1 MTRLERWV
9 RWAFKSV
16 LVLSDDVT
24 WDESWRLSLF
34 DGWSNRF
41 DSIDSRSDREWAG
54 TPSTAGCL
62 REGLEEEEGH
72 KFFLLM
78 MMMKESRQTWYPAKE
93 HGLRVR
99 RVRQHDLDFP
109 SHPLCLVVVLD
120 YRQIVTAVLG
130 KYFGAIQYRELG
142 TWRGPCG
149 SVCLLIFV
157 HLKSKWKAFCWCN
170 RERNKNPYFSRRKT
184 MLSWLRYHSV
194 WLVNKQKKSW

>member
-1 MTRLERWV
+1 MWHGTSR
-9 RWAFKSV
+9 
-16 LVLSDDVT
+16 DD
-24 WDESWRLSLF
+24 SLSLM
-34 DGWSNRF
+34 DGLTALIP
-41 DSIDSRSDREWAG
+41 SIHALIVNELARHLRLDVCEKVSRKKKA
-54 TPSTAGCL
+54 TI
-62 REGLEEEEGH
+62 
-72 KFFLLM
+72 FFLLLM

-170 RERNKNPYFSRRKT
+170 RERNKNPYFSRRET